1 MEEKEMRLIT
11 IACLIL
17 LTSCASS
24 GAPKGAVAG
33 CGEFSAIGTFTKTE
47 ARGKALWLSDGDL
60 AARLTV
66 DDIIKLSE
74 SLGCHQ

>member
-1 MEEKEMRLIT
+1 MRALIVVM
-11 IACLIL
+11 L
-17 LTSCASS
+17 LTMTSCASS
-24 GAPKGAVAG
+24 GTPKGAVAG

-60 AARLTV
+60 AKELTV
-66 DDIIKLSE
+66 DDVIKLAE